1 MDQRARRNARRAS
14 ESTTS
19 GDSGEYANAFAFP
32 DSKLFADALA
42 IRHETINFT
51 YAQSLRL
58 PLESS
63 LELLRHQSFLTLTTR
78 RLCLFTTNRD

>member
-19 GDSGEYANAFAFP
+19 GCSGEYANPLAFP
-32 DSKLFADALA
+32 DSNLFADALA
-42 IRHETINFT
+42 IRNETINFT

-63 LELLRHQSFLTLTTR
+63 PALLRHQSFLTFTTR
-78 RLCLFTTNRD
+78 RFRLFTTNRD